1 MMERK
6 EIFWNLLIILFVF
19 VLAMIPWASVFGIQ
33 DPGLLEAAG
42 MMQRGAAAIIILS
55 LVIRM
60 IRYADLNR
68 LIDLGDS
75 KPLTKEMEEEEIKE
89 AEQKDGKQ
97 LLFKPTIGVSVMF
110 TFFIALPL
118 ILIISQFIDNNIDS
132 FLTITGIGMI
142 AFFTWGWHVTPVF
155 IFAEDSVQIKSHL
168 FYLLGIVR
176 KDLIRYADITLV
188 SPDPKIEANAWGE
201 PKHSIVISM
210 NGTTKKYVLTLYNS
224 EIIAKIYLRFKE
236 KLGDKVKITNNS
248 LFSTPL

>member
-6 EIFWNLLIILFVF
+6 EFFWNLLFILFVF

-55 LVIRM
+55 LIIRM
-60 IRYADLNR
+60 IRYTDLSR

-89 AEQKDGKQ
+89 AEQKDEKQ
-97 LLFKPTIGVSVMF
+97 LLFKPTLGVSVMF

-132 FLTITGIGMI
+132 FLTVAGIGMI
-142 AFFTWGWHVTPVF
+142 AFFHMGVVCNTSF
-155 IFAEDSVQIKSHL
+155 HL
-168 FYLLGIVR
+168 C
-176 KDLIRYADITLV
+176 
-188 SPDPKIEANAWGE
+188 
-201 PKHSIVISM
+201 
-210 NGTTKKYVLTLYNS
+210 
-224 EIIAKIYLRFKE
+224 
-236 KLGDKVKITNNS
+236 
-248 LFSTPL
+248 